1 MAPTAEQYSRIATVY
16 DKVAADQE
24 VPAPQ
29 RAAFAHKAEWFRM
42 LAQIGAKKESAA
54 SKKEKPPEAHLGA
67 VRPLVQT
74 VPKKEDGQ

>member
-1 MAPTAEQYSRIATVY
+1 MAPTAEQYLRIATVY

-42 LAQIGAKKESAA
+42 LAQIGAKKQSAA
-54 SKKEKPPEAHLGA
+54 AKKERPHGA
-67 VRPLVQT
+67 GDVRPLVQT
-74 VPKKEDGQ
+74 VPKNGAGQ